1 MISDSQVLRL
11 FDLVRRQGVSIT
23 IAAAKSRMSA
33 PTARKYLR
41 LDKLPSEI
49 KKDQPTRSYLT
60 RPDAFARVW
69 LEVEDQLETNPKIQ
83 AKELFLKLQKKYP
96 GRFKPSQLRTFQRRV
111 KKWKDNPPKE
121 VFFEQ
126 VRQPGQTDYVK
137 YI

>member
-1 MISDSQVLRL
+1 MISDPQVLRL

-23 IAAAKSRMSA
+23 KAAVESRMST

-41 LDKLPSEI
+41 LNKLPSEI
-49 KKDQPTRSYLT
+49 KKEHGPRTYLT

-69 LEVEDQLETNPKIQ
+69 LEVEDQLEANPKIQ

-111 KKWKDNPPKE
+111 RKWKDNPPKE